1 MRLLPIRA
9 LEASDVEWI
18 KVIESKNCIS
28 ACTGIIRRY
37 PNIVYS
43 FIIALKRPNNHTQI
57 IVYEINRTRTRH
69 QKTCEF
75 TIGYLAQH
83 LQILSDMRLVVAHQ
97 SGFTAYFLR
106 GEATAMCKL
115 YIIKIISIKNIWLTY
130 ILTQIFPSVCLCK
143 RTELNSTIFQF
154 LFPCIWMLRPNLKT
168 IL

>member
-1 MRLLPIRA
+1 M
-9 LEASDVEWI
+9 
-18 KVIESKNCIS
+18 ESKNCIS

-115 YIIKIISIKNIWLTY
+115 YIIKIMSMKNIWLTY
-130 ILTQIFPSVCLCK
+130 ILTKKIFASVCLCK
-143 RTELNSTIFQF
+143 RTELNSKKAGITTFQF
-154 LFPCIWMLRPNLKT
+154 LFPCI
-168 IL
+168 